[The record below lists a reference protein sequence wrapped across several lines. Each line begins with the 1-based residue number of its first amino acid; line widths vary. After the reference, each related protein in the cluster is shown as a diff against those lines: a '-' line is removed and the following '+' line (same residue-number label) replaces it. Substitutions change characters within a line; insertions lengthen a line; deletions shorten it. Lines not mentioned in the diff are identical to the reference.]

1 MRRSP
6 TRRTSDDWGS
16 PRHGNPAAR
25 KVSDR
30 LVELDTIRAAQERIR
45 PVAVRT
51 PLYPSDVL
59 SAELGIEARLKLES
73 LQRTGSFKFRGA
85 YNFVSQIPED
95 ARSKGVITYSS
106 GNHAQ
111 AVALAA
117 QLHGIRAVVVMP
129 TTAPQVKRAG
139 AERLGAEVV
148 LEGTTSLERGA
159 RAESIAKD
167 EGLEMVPPFDDPRI
181 IAGAGTV
188 GLEIA
193 EDWDAFG
200 SVLVPIGGGGL
211 CSGTA
216 AALRRLRPDI
226 RIYGVEPTGGA
237 SMKAALSSGE
247 PVTLDCT
254 DSIADGLM
262 PMRTG
267 NLTFAH
273 VSELVDDV
281 VLVDDDAIRDA
292 ALLLFNQQR
301 LVVEFSGAA
310 TVAALRSGSVE
321 PNGRGVVAVVSGGNV
336 DPAVLV
342 DL

>member
-1 MRRSP
+1 MRPGTP
-6 TRRTSDDWGS
+6 TR
-16 PRHGNPAAR
+16 
-25 KVSDR
+25 KVNEA
-30 LVELDTIRAAQERIR
+30 LVELDVIREAQERLR
-45 PVAVRT
+45 PVALRT
-51 PLYPSDVL
+51 PLFRADVL
-59 SAELGIEARLKLES
+59 NDELGSDIRLKLES

-85 YNFVSQIPED
+85 YNFVAQLSDD

-129 TTAPQVKRAG
+129 TTAPQVKRDG

-159 RAESIAKD
+159 RAESIA
-167 EGLEMVPPFDDPRI
+167 EERGLVMIPPFDDPTI

-216 AALRRLRPDI
+216 AALRQLRPDV
-226 RIYGVEPTGGA
+226 RVLGVEPIGAA
-237 SMKAALSSGE
+237 SMKAALESGG
-247 PVTLDCT
+247 PVTLDRT
-254 DSIADGLM
+254 ESIADGLM
-262 PMRTG
+262 PVRTG
-267 NLTFAH
+267 NLTFKH

-292 ALLLFNQQR
+292 ASLLFKKLR

-310 TVAALRSGSVE
+310 TVAALRSGLVE
-321 PNGRGVVAVVSGGNV
+321 TEGRGVVAVVSGGNV
-336 DPAVLV
+336 DPAVLM

>member
-1 MRRSP
+1 MWLETP
-6 TRRTSDDWGS
+6 TR
-16 PRHGNPAAR
+16 
-25 KVSDR
+25 KVNEA
-30 LVELDTIRAAQERIR
+30 LVELDVIREAGERLR
-45 PVAVRT
+45 PVALRT
-51 PLYPSDVL
+51 PLFRADVL
-59 SAELGIEARLKLES
+59 NDELGSDIRLKLES

-85 YNFVSQIPED
+85 YNFVAQLSDD

-129 TTAPQVKRAG
+129 TTAPQVKRDG

-148 LEGTTSLERGA
+148 LEGTTSLERGE
-159 RAESIAKD
+159 RAESIA
-167 EGLEMVPPFDDPRI
+167 EERGLVMIPPFDDPTI

-216 AALRRLRPDI
+216 AALRQLRPDV
-226 RIYGVEPTGGA
+226 RVLGVEPTGAA
-237 SMKAALSSGE
+237 SMKAALASGE
-247 PVTLDCT
+247 PVTLDRT
-254 DSIADGLM
+254 ESIADGLM
-262 PMRTG
+262 PVRTG
-267 NLTFAH
+267 NLTFKH

-292 ALLLFNQQR
+292 ASLLFKKLR

-310 TVAALRSGSVE
+310 TVAALRSGLVE
-321 PNGRGVVAVVSGGNV
+321 TEGRGVVAVVSGGNV
-336 DPAVLV
+336 DPAVLM

>member
-1 MRRSP
+1 M
-6 TRRTSDDWGS
+6 
-16 PRHGNPAAR
+16 NEQ
-25 KVSDR
+25 
-30 LVELDTIRAAQERIR
+30 LVELDAIREAQERIR

-59 SAELGIEARLKLES
+59 SRELGCDVRLKLES

-85 YNFVSQIPED
+85 YNFVAQLPD
-95 ARSKGVITYSS
+95 DVRARGVITYSS

-117 QLHGIRAVVVMP
+117 RLHDVRVVVVMP
-129 TTAPQVKRAG
+129 ITASQIKRDG

-159 RAESIAKD
+159 KAESIA
-167 EGLEMVPPFDDPRI
+167 EEQGLMMVPPFDDPRI

-193 EDWDAFG
+193 EDWDAFD

-216 AALRRLRPDI
+216 AALRRLRADV
-226 RIYGVEPTGGA
+226 RILGVEPTGGA
-237 SMKAALSSGE
+237 SMKAALVAGE
-247 PVTLDCT
+247 PVTLDRT
-254 DSIADGLM
+254 ESIADGLM
-262 PMRTG
+262 PLRTG
-267 NLTFAH
+267 DLTFEH
-273 VSELVDDV
+273 VRELVDDV
-281 VLVDDDAIRDA
+281 VLVDDVAIREA
-292 ALLLFNQQR
+292 TSLLFKQQR

-310 TVAALRSGSVE
+310 SVAALRTGLVE
-321 PNGRGVVAVVSGGNV
+321 TEGRRVVAIVSGGNV
-336 DPAVLV
+336 DPTLLV

>member
-1 MRRSP
+1 MRPGTP
-6 TRRTSDDWGS
+6 TR
-16 PRHGNPAAR
+16 
-25 KVSDR
+25 KVNEA
-30 LVELDTIRAAQERIR
+30 LVELDAIREAQERLR
-45 PVAVRT
+45 PVALRT
-51 PLYPSDVL
+51 PLFRADILSD
-59 SAELGIEARLKLES
+59 ELGSDIRLKLES

-85 YNFVSQIPED
+85 YNFVAQLSDD

-129 TTAPQVKRAG
+129 TTAPQVKRDG

-159 RAESIAKD
+159 RAESIAEERD
-167 EGLEMVPPFDDPRI
+167 LVMIPPFDDPKI

-216 AALRRLRPDI
+216 VALRRLRPDV
-226 RIYGVEPTGGA
+226 RILGVEPTGAA
-237 SMKAALSSGE
+237 SMKAALASGE
-247 PVTLDCT
+247 PVTLDRT
-254 DSIADGLM
+254 ESVADGLM
-262 PMRTG
+262 PVRTG
-267 NLTFAH
+267 NLTFKH

-292 ALLLFNQQR
+292 ASLLFKKLR

-310 TVAALRSGSVE
+310 TVAALRSGLVE
-321 PNGRGVVAVVSGGNV
+321 TEGRGVVAVVSGGNV
-336 DPAVLV
+336 DPAVLM